1 MLAEI
6 CFTGPSRALENLI
19 TTLPPKSPCSS
30 TKPSFGIIT
39 SPPKPRKSK
48 RISRTDLGSDFYLGF
63 TCCKP
68 KLKWSSMKFDS
79 SQISVSE
86 QDSPSLASPIDSSL
100 PIVKNILTSGQIDF
114 GKSRSITTNSCSST
128 PTSLPFPSVN
138 LTPWE
143 EKPHTRNSWN
153 EPSNNRT
160 IFESTPSTG
169 EVLTAPQQPQN
180 LTPRLLPST
189 APLPQHL
196 TVVPVRL
203 TSVPVITGTQ
213 TLCPLPQIYSFGS
226 PLAPL
231 SPYEE
236 YIFNVLRQPWL
247 PDRALYQQTN
257 AEGDPDALDQT
268 PQLVEIKIS
277 LQYLGSNRF

>member
-1 MLAEI
+1 MLAEPYFI
-6 CFTGPSRALENLI
+6 GPSRALDNLI
-19 TTLPPKSPCSS
+19 TILPPKSPCSS

-100 PIVKNILTSGQIDF
+100 PIVKNTLTSGRIDF
-114 GKSRSITTNSCSST
+114 GKSRSITTNLCSST
-128 PTSLPFPSVN
+128 QTSLPFPSVN

-143 EKPHTRNSWN
+143 EKPLTRNSWSKS
-153 EPSNNRT
+153 SNNQT

-169 EVLTAPQQPQN
+169 EALTVPQQPQN

-189 APLPQHL
+189 MPLPRHL
-196 TVVPVRL
+196 TVVPVRS
-203 TSVPVITGTQ
+203 TSVPVITGIRTRH
-213 TLCPLPQIYSFGS
+213 PLLPISSFGS

-247 PDRALYQQTN
+247 PDRAPYRQTN
-257 AEGDPDALDQT
+257 AEGDPDAPDQT

>member
-6 CFTGPSRALENLI
+6 CFIGPSRALDNLI
-19 TTLPPKSPCSS
+19 TILPPKSPCSS

-68 KLKWSSMKFDS
+68 KLKWSSTKFDS

-86 QDSPSLASPIDSSL
+86 QDSPNLVSPISSFL
-100 PIVKNILTSGQIDF
+100 PIVKNTLTSGRIDS
-114 GKSRSITTNSCSST
+114 GKSRSITTNSYSST

-143 EKPHTRNSWN
+143 EKTHTKNSWS
-153 EPSNNRT
+153 ESSNSQT

-189 APLPQHL
+189 TPLPRHL
-196 TVVPVRL
+196 TVVPVRS
-203 TSVPVITGTQ
+203 TSVPVTTGTQ
-213 TLCPLPQIYSFGS
+213 IHHPLLPISSFGS

-236 YIFNVLRQPWL
+236 YIFNALRQSWL
-247 PDRALYQQTN
+247 PDRTPYQQTN
-257 AEGDPDALDQT
+257 AEGDPDAPDQT

-277 LQYLGSNRF
+277 LQYLGSNPF

>member
-1 MLAEI
+1 MLAET
-6 CFTGPSRALENLI
+6 CFIGPSRALEDLI
-19 TTLPPKSPCSS
+19 TTLPLKSPCSS

-48 RISRTDLGSDFYLGF
+48 KTSRTDLGSDFYLGF
-63 TCCKP
+63 ICRKP
-68 KLKWSSMKFDS
+68 KLKWSSTKFDS
-79 SQISVSE
+79 SQISLSE
-86 QDSPSLASPIDSSL
+86 PDSPNLVNPIDSSL
-100 PIVKNILTSGQIDF
+100 LIVKNTLTSGPIDF
-114 GKSRSITTNSCSST
+114 GKSRSTTTNSCSST

-143 EKPHTRNSWN
+143 EKPYTRNSWS
-153 EPSNNRT
+153 EFSNNQT
-160 IFESTPSTG
+160 ISESTPSTG

-180 LTPRLLPST
+180 LTLRLLPST
-189 APLPQHL
+189 TLLPRHL
-196 TVVPVRL
+196 TVVPVRS
-203 TSVPVITGTQ
+203 TSVPVITDTQ
-213 TLCPLPQIYSFGS
+213 TRRPLLPISSFGN

-236 YIFNVLRQPWL
+236 YIFNALRQPWL
-247 PDRALYQQTN
+247 PDRAPYRQTN
-257 AEGDPDALDQT
+257 AEGDPDAPDQT

>member
-1 MLAEI
+1 MRAEI
-6 CFTGPSRALENLI
+6 YSIGPSRALEDLI

-30 TKPSFGIIT
+30 TKPSFGTIT
-39 SPPKPRKSK
+39 SQPKPRKSK
-48 RISRTDLGSDFYLGF
+48 RTFGTDLGSDFYLGF
-63 TCCKP
+63 TCRKP
-68 KLKWSSMKFDS
+68 KLKWSSTKFDS
-79 SQISVSE
+79 SQISPSE
-86 QDSPSLASPIDSSL
+86 QDSPNLASLIDSSL
-100 PIVKNILTSGQIDF
+100 PIVKNTLTSGQIDF
-114 GKSRSITTNSCSST
+114 GKSRSITTNSCLST

-138 LTPWE
+138 LMPWE

-153 EPSNNRT
+153 ESSSSQT

-180 LTPRLLPST
+180 LTLRLLPST
-189 APLPQHL
+189 TPLPWHL
-196 TVVPVRL
+196 TVVPVRS

-213 TLCPLPQIYSFGS
+213 TCHPLLPISSFGS

-247 PDRALYQQTN
+247 PDRTPYQLTN
-257 AEGDPDALDQT
+257 VEGDPDAPDQT

-277 LQYLGSNRF
+277 LQYLESNPF

>member
-6 CFTGPSRALENLI
+6 CFTGPSQVLDNLI
-19 TTLPPKSPCSS
+19 ITLPPKSPCSS

-39 SPPKPRKSK
+39 SQPKPRKSK
-48 RISRTDLGSDFYLGF
+48 RTFGTDLGSDFYLGF
-63 TCCKP
+63 TCRKP
-68 KLKWSSMKFDS
+68 KSKWSSTKFDS
-79 SQISVSE
+79 SQISLSE
-86 QDSPSLASPIDSSL
+86 QGSPNLASPTDLSL
-100 PIVKNILTSGQIDF
+100 PIVKNTLTSGQIDF
-114 GKSRSITTNSCSST
+114 GKSRSTTTSLCSST
-128 PTSLPFPSVN
+128 PTSLPFPSAN

-143 EKPHTRNSWN
+143 EKPYTRNSWS
-153 EPSNNRT
+153 EFSNNQT

-189 APLPQHL
+189 TPLPRHL
-196 TVVPVRL
+196 TVVPVRS

-213 TLCPLPQIYSFGS
+213 TLRPLLQIYNFGS

-247 PDRALYQQTN
+247 PDQAPYQQTN
-257 AEGDPDALDQT
+257 AEGDPDAPDQT

-277 LQYLGSNRF
+277 LQYLGSNPF